1 MRPKASETSSS
12 TDVWAGNVHA
22 IVKRVDALEEGK
34 LSEIEDKFGAV
45 DQKLAEVKTEMNEVK
60 TEVNQVRSELNEVRS
75 ELKSE
80 LSDVKTEMDKHFA
93 TILSALE
100 VLKAES

>member
-1 MRPKASETSSS
+1 M
-12 TDVWAGNVHA
+12 
-22 IVKRVDALEEGK
+22 
-34 LSEIEDKFGAV
+34 
-45 DQKLAEVKTEMNEVK
+45 MNE
-60 TEVNQVRSELNEVRS
+60 VRSELNEVRS

-100 VLKAES
+100 VLKAEP